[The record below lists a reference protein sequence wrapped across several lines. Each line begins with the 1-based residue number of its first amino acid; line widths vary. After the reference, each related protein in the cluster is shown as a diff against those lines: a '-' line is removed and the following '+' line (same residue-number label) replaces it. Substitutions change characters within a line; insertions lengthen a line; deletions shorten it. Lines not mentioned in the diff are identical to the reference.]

1 MALLPVEVDISLTSL
16 TFAHMFETAEDT
28 KLSIT
33 LNGNVD
39 VLVRQTFDGVLF
51 DYLNGFFACSQRELV
66 TLRAVCRQSKRH
78 LTGHLDRTCSL
89 VAEGVFRL
97 VLGEAIHV
105 CHLDTIVVFTC
116 SQMAERISHVQFYP
130 RISNIHDGRRRRR
143 DERGLH
149 GYALRVLNADIQF
162 VTCHSLNHTV
172 RHRVV
177 LGFSCRNFPYT
188 HRYTTGRTVER
199 LTGIQFHCF
208 CTFVSNSHLNISG
221 L

>member
-1 MALLPVEVDISLTSL
+1 MTLLPVEVDIGLTSL

-39 VLVRQTFDGVLF
+39 VLVRQTFEGVLF
-51 DYLNGFFACSQRELV
+51 DYLNSLFARSQRELV
-66 TLRAVCRQSKRH
+66 TLCAISRQSKRH

-89 VAEGVFRL
+89 VAEGEFRL

-116 SQMAERISHVQFYP
+116 SQMAERIRHMQFYP
-130 RISNIHDGRRRRR
+130 RIRNIHDGRRRRR

-162 VTCHSLNHTV
+162 VTGHSLNHAV

-177 LGFSCRNFPYT
+177 LGFPCRDFPYT